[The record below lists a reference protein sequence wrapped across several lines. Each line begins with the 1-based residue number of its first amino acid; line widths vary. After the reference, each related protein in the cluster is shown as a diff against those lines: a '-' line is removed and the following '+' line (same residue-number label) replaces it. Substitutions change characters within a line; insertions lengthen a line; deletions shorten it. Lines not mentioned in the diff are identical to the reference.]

1 LNPEKRALHFI
12 EAVDRSKSVIV
23 RGIEMLVAGI
33 DVGAATAKTVI
44 LGNGEILGYAIR
56 PTGHDVKFAANRV
69 TEEALDNAR
78 FSTSIDNLNYIVSTG
93 YARESVD
100 FANKTVT
107 EIICHAKGAHFV
119 IPTTRFLI
127 DMGGQDSK
135 AIEVDREGNITNFI
149 MNDKC
154 AAGTGRFLEV
164 MANVLEVE
172 SVAEMG
178 PLALQS
184 EEPCRISS
192 TCTVFAETEVV
203 VLRAEGKD
211 RKDLIAGVH
220 KAVSARVAAM
230 ASSLT
235 ITPDAVFTGG
245 VAKNIGVKKFLE
257 EEIGMELLVPDEP
270 QIIGAL
276 GAALLAQT
284 ELIKQYNTRVV

>member
-1 LNPEKRALHFI
+1 MYST
-12 EAVDRSKSVIV
+12 EAVEGTLGRLE
-23 RGIEMLVAGI
+23 RGIGMLVAGV

-44 LGNGEILGYAIR
+44 LGDGEILGYAIR
-56 PTGHDVKFAANRV
+56 PVGRDVRLSADKV
-69 TEEALDNAR
+69 TKEALDKAGLSN
-78 FSTSIDNLNYIVSTG
+78 SIDDISYVVSTG
-93 YARESVD
+93 YARESIE

-107 EIICHAKGAHFV
+107 EIICHARGAHFM
-119 IPTTRFLI
+119 IPSTRFII
-127 DMGGQDSK
+127 DIGGQDSK
-135 AIEVDREGNITNFI
+135 AIEVDPEGNVTNFA

-164 MANVLEVE
+164 MARVLEVE

-184 EEPCRISS
+184 KGPCPISS

-203 VLRAEGKD
+203 VLRAGGKD
-211 RKDLIAGVH
+211 VKDLIAGIH
-220 KAVSARVAAM
+220 QAVALRVAAM

-235 ITPDAVFTGG
+235 FRPDAIFTGG
-245 VAKNIGVKKFLE
+245 VAKNIGVRRFLE
-257 EEIGMELLVPDEP
+257 ERIGVKFLVPDEP

-284 ELIKQYNTRVV
+284 ELAK

>member
-1 LNPEKRALHFI
+1 MICELTDEIKQWRLER
-12 EAVDRSKSVIV
+12 EA
-23 RGIEMLVAGI
+23 GMLVAGI

-44 LGNGEILGYAIR
+44 LGDGRILGHAVKPVGY
-56 PTGHDVKFAANRV
+56 DVKFATNEV
-69 TEEALDNAR
+69 IKEAIEK
-78 FSTSIDNLNYIVSTG
+78 TNLTMGMEDFDYIVSTG
-93 YARESVD
+93 YARDSIK

-119 IPTTRFLI
+119 IPSTRFII

-135 AIEVDREGNITNFI
+135 AIEIDQDGNVTNFT

-164 MANVLEVE
+164 MAHILQVG
-172 SVAEMG
+172 SMDEMG

-184 EEPCRISS
+184 SETCDISS

-211 RKDLIAGVH
+211 RKDLISGVH
-220 KAVSARVAAM
+220 KAIASRVAVM
-230 ASSLT
+230 ASNL
-235 ITPDAVFTGG
+235 ICRKDAVFTGG
-245 VAKNIGVKKFLE
+245 VARNAGVKKFLE
-257 EEIGMELLVPDEP
+257 EDFNIDFLVPTEP

-276 GAALLAQT
+276 GAALIAQT
-284 ELIKQYNTRVV
+284 QVENRNGRYMS

>member
-1 LNPEKRALHFI
+1 
-12 EAVDRSKSVIV
+12 
-23 RGIEMLVAGI
+23 MLVAGI
-33 DVGAATAKTVI
+33 DIGAATAKAII
-44 LGNGEILGYAIR
+44 LGDGGILGYSIK
-56 PTGHDVKFAANRV
+56 PTGRNVKLAANKV
-69 TEEALDNAR
+69 IQEALEKTGL
-78 FSTSIDNLNYIVSTG
+78 SISIDGLNYIVSTG
-93 YARESVD
+93 YARGSID

-107 EIICHAKGAHFV
+107 EIICHAKGAHFL
-119 IPTTRFLI
+119 IPSTKFII

-135 AIEVDREGNITNFI
+135 AMEVDPEGNVTNFA

-164 MANVLEVE
+164 MAQVLEVE
-172 SVAEMG
+172 SVSEMG

-184 EEPCRISS
+184 KEPCSISS

-235 ITPDAVFTGG
+235 FRPDAVFTGG
-245 VAKNIGVKKFLE
+245 VAKNIGVKRFLE

-276 GAALLAQT
+276 GAALLAQI
-284 ELIKQYNTRVV
+284 ELIK

>member
-1 LNPEKRALHFI
+1 
-12 EAVDRSKSVIV
+12 
-23 RGIEMLVAGI
+23 MLVAGI
-33 DVGAATAKTVI
+33 DGGSATAKAVI
-44 LGNGEILGYAIR
+44 MGDEKILGYAIR
-56 PTGHDVKFAANRV
+56 PTGHDVKLAADRV
-69 TEEALDNAR
+69 IKEALEKAGLP
-78 FSTSIDNLNYIVSTG
+78 TSVKAFDYVVSTG
-93 YARESVD
+93 YSRRSID
-100 FANKTVT
+100 FANKTTT

-119 IPTTRFLI
+119 IPSTRFVI

-135 AIEVDREGNITNFI
+135 AIQVGPEGNVTNFA

-164 MANVLEVE
+164 MAQVLEVD

-184 EEPCRISS
+184 KEPCTISS

-211 RKDLIAGVH
+211 RKDLIAGVN
-220 KAVSARVAAM
+220 KAVASRVVAM

-235 ITPDAVFTGG
+235 FKPDAVFTGG
-245 VAKNIGVKKFLE
+245 VAKNVGVKKFLE

-276 GAALLAQT
+276 GAALVAQI
-284 ELIKQYNTRVV
+284 ELLKQH

>member
-1 LNPEKRALHFI
+1 MCFPETGESDQGEI
-12 EAVDRSKSVIV
+12 ERDT
-23 RGIEMLVAGI
+23 GMLVAGI
-33 DVGAATAKTVI
+33 DVGAATAKAVI
-44 LGNGEILGYAIR
+44 LGEGGILGYAIR
-56 PTGHDVKFAANRV
+56 PTGHDVKLATNKV
-69 TEEALDNAR
+69 IKEALEKAGL
-78 FSTSIDNLNYIVSTG
+78 STSLKDLHYVISTG
-93 YARESVD
+93 YARESIE

-119 IPTTRFLI
+119 IPSTRFII

-135 AIEVDREGNITNFI
+135 AIEIDPEGNVTNFT

-164 MANVLEVE
+164 MAQVLEVE

-184 EEPCRISS
+184 KEPCRISS

-220 KAVSARVAAM
+220 KAVASRVAAM

-235 ITPDAVFTGG
+235 YRPDAVFTGG
-245 VAKNIGVKKFLE
+245 VAKNIGVRKFLE

-276 GAALLAQT
+276 GAALFAQT
-284 ELIKQYNTRVV
+284 ELVKQH

>member
-33 DVGAATAKTVI
+33 DIGAATAKTVI
-44 LGNGEILGYAIR
+44 MGNGEILGYAIR
-56 PTGHDVKFAANRV
+56 PTGHNVKLATNRV
-69 TEEALDNAR
+69 TEEALDNAKL
-78 FSTSIDNLNYIVSTG
+78 STSIDNLNYIVSTG
-93 YARESVD
+93 YARGSVD

-119 IPTTRFLI
+119 IPSTRFVI

-178 PLALQS
+178 QLALQS
-184 EEPCRISS
+184 EEPCSISS

-230 ASSLT
+230 ASTLT

-284 ELIKQYNTRVV
+284 ELIK

>member
-1 LNPEKRALHFI
+1 MYFTEAGESNHGEI
-12 EAVDRSKSVIV
+12 E
-23 RGIEMLVAGI
+23 RGTGMLVAGI
-33 DVGAATAKTVI
+33 DIGAATAKAVI
-44 LGNGEILGYAIR
+44 LGDGGILGYAIR
-56 PTGHDVKFAANRV
+56 PMGHDVKLAANKV
-69 TEEALDNAR
+69 IKEALEKAGL
-78 FSTSIDNLNYIVSTG
+78 SISVDGLNYVVSTG
-93 YARESVD
+93 YARGSID
-100 FANKTVT
+100 FAHKTVT

-119 IPTTRFLI
+119 IPSTRFII

-135 AIEVDREGNITNFI
+135 AIEVDPEGNVTNFT

-164 MANVLEVE
+164 MAQVLEVE

-184 EEPCRISS
+184 KEPCRISS

-220 KAVSARVAAM
+220 KAVSSRVAAM

-235 ITPDAVFTGG
+235 IRPDAVFTGG
-245 VAKNIGVKKFLE
+245 VAKNIGVRKFLE
-257 EEIGMELLVPDEP
+257 EEFGMDLHVPDEP

-284 ELIKQYNTRVV
+284 ELAR

>member
-1 LNPEKRALHFI
+1 MF
-12 EAVDRSKSVIV
+12 
-23 RGIEMLVAGI
+23 VAGI
-33 DVGAATAKTVI
+33 DVGAATAKAVI
-44 LGNGEILGYAIR
+44 LGDDGIVGYAVR
-56 PTGHDVKFAANRV
+56 PTGYDVKLATDRV
-69 TEEALDNAR
+69 IKEALEKAGL
-78 FSTSIDNLNYIVSTG
+78 SISVDDLSYVVSTG
-93 YARESVD
+93 YARGSIG
-100 FANKTVT
+100 FADKAVT

-119 IPTTRFLI
+119 IPSTRFII

-135 AIEVDREGNITNFI
+135 AIEVDPEGNVTNFA

-164 MANVLEVE
+164 MAQVLEVG

-184 EEPCRISS
+184 KEPCTISS

-203 VLRAEGKD
+203 VLRAEGKG
-211 RKDLIAGVH
+211 RNDLIAGVH

-235 ITPDAVFTGG
+235 FRPDAVFTGG
-245 VAKNIGVKKFLE
+245 VAKNVGVKKFLE

-276 GAALLAQT
+276 GAALLAQR
-284 ELIKQYNTRVV
+284 ELLKQH

>member
-1 LNPEKRALHFI
+1 MF
-12 EAVDRSKSVIV
+12 
-23 RGIEMLVAGI
+23 VAGV

-44 LGNGEILGYAIR
+44 LGDGEILGYAVK
-56 PTGHDVKFAANRV
+56 PVGHDVKLATNKV
-69 TEEALDNAR
+69 IKEALDKAGL
-78 FSTSIDNLNYIVSTG
+78 SISIDDLNYVISTG
-93 YARESVD
+93 YARESVG

-107 EIICHAKGAHFV
+107 EIICHAKGANFV
-119 IPTTRFLI
+119 IPSTRFII

-135 AIEVDREGNITNFI
+135 AIEVDREGNVINFI

-164 MANVLEVE
+164 MASVLEVG
-172 SVAEMG
+172 SIDEMG

-184 EEPCRISS
+184 NGPCCISS

-220 KAVSARVAAM
+220 KAVSSRVAAM

-235 ITPDAVFTGG
+235 IRPDAVFTGG
-245 VAKNIGVKKFLE
+245 VAKNTGIKKFLE
-257 EEIGMELLVPDEP
+257 EEIGMEILVPDEP

-276 GAALLAQT
+276 GAALFAQT
-284 ELIKQYNTRVV
+284 ELVKQH

>member
-1 LNPEKRALHFI
+1 MF
-12 EAVDRSKSVIV
+12 
-23 RGIEMLVAGI
+23 VAGI
-33 DVGAATAKTVI
+33 DVGAATAKAVI
-44 LGNGEILGYAIR
+44 LGDGEILGYAIR
-56 PTGHDVKFAANRV
+56 PTGHEVKLTADKV
-69 TEEALDNAR
+69 IKEAMEKAGL
-78 FSTSIDNLNYIVSTG
+78 STSTDDLNYVISTG
-93 YARESVD
+93 YARESIE

-119 IPTTRFLI
+119 IPSTRFII

-135 AIEVDREGNITNFI
+135 AIEVDPEGNVTNFT

-164 MANVLEVE
+164 MAQVLEIE

-178 PLALQS
+178 PIALQS
-184 EEPCRISS
+184 KEPCRISS

-220 KAVSARVAAM
+220 KAVASRVAAM
-230 ASSLT
+230 ASSL
-235 ITPDAVFTGG
+235 IFRPDAVFTGG
-245 VAKNIGVKKFLE
+245 VAKNIGMRRFLE
-257 EEIGMELLVPDEP
+257 EEIGMKLLIPDEP

-276 GAALLAQT
+276 GAALFAQRELA
-284 ELIKQYNTRVV
+284 KQH